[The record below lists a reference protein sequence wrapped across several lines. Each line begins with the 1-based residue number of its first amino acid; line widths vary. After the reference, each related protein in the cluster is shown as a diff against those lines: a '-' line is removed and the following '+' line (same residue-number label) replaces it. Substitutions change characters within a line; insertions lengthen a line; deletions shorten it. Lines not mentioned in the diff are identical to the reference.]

1 MFPIYVNI
9 ERIHLCPFPLEV
21 LKSFQFALS
30 GEEDIHMAP
39 SSKCLFVLLLSLSPL
54 VVMANSSP
62 PSQHPLCTDHER
74 LALLQFKQSFAIETS
89 EFCDFSR
96 IKSWG
101 LEEESGDCCS
111 WGGVHCNEDTGH
123 VVGLDLSYGC
133 LHGSLSPNST
143 LFSLVHLQELNLA
156 KNHFNF
162 SEIPSS
168 LARLT
173 KLKYLNFSKSF
184 FSGKIP
190 QEISMLSDLRSLDLS
205 VDNISSV
212 EHPSEL
218 TDPAFRSLIQN
229 LSRLEELHLGWLTI
243 NSAIPDTIANLSSLR
258 SLLLTDCGLRG
269 DLPER
274 IFHLPNLQS
283 LDARYNQDL
292 TGHFPEF
299 PSGSPLQS
307 LRLTGTSLSGQ
318 LPSSIGS
325 LNLLGKL
332 SIKDCHF
339 SGSIPS
345 SISNLT
351 LLVVLDLSNNTLSG
365 RIPSLENLT
374 KLTYLTLDT
383 NNFTTGSFQWIGRLS
398 KLTTLDLSAIAL
410 NSEIPSSFANLS
422 QISYLGLGFCHLR
435 GHIPPWLMNLTH
447 LTGLQLLY
455 NDLEGLIPTSL
466 SRLVNLR
473 YLNLY
478 SNMLNGTL
486 SLDTLACLKQLSI
499 LHLSGNHIMLLHN
512 SANTTLGKLT
522 VLGLSKCNLNGIP
535 NFLRSQDELEWM
547 DLSYNGISGPVP
559 RWFLSISRGTLQYLN
574 ISHNRLTE
582 FEQQPKSFA
591 WTRLHTIDLR
601 FNMFRGPVLIP
612 PASSLY
618 FLLSNNKFTGK
629 VPPMICNLYSLVA
642 LDLSYN
648 RLSGM
653 LPTCLGNISASLS
666 ILNLRSNNFQGPIPQ
681 NWTNARSLKMVDL
694 SQNRLEGQVPRSLAS
709 CEMLEFLDL
718 GDNLVND
725 TFPSWLGT
733 SPRLS
738 ILILRSNAFHGPIGK
753 PKTKSD
759 FPKLRIIDLSHNQF
773 TGGLPSEYFQHWE
786 AMKLSDKKLLA
797 YMEQSL
803 MPTTVPIYTYYGD
816 YDYSLSINN
825 KGIQMVYMKIL
836 DVLTAVDLSTNQFEG
851 EIPET
856 IGNLIGLHA
865 LNLSHNVLTG
875 RIPSSLGNI
884 EALESLDLSQNKLT
898 GQVPQQLTRLNSL
911 ALFNVSRNLLSGPIP
926 KGGQFDTF
934 LNTSY
939 LENSGL
945 CGRPISKECGDSAS
959 SPPSKED
966 EDSRFLLGLSWQAVV
981 IGYGTGLFVGLV
993 IGLAYD
999 RPNVRS
1005 YYATQIQICFF
1016 LVA

>member
-1 MFPIYVNI
+1 
-9 ERIHLCPFPLEV
+9 
-21 LKSFQFALS
+21 
-30 GEEDIHMAP
+30 
-39 SSKCLFVLLLSLSPL
+39 
-54 VVMANSSP
+54 MANSSP
-62 PSQHPLCTDHER
+62 PSQHPLCSDHER

-96 IKSWG
+96 VESWG
-101 LEEESGDCCS
+101 LEKESGDCCS
-111 WGGVHCNEDTGH
+111 WGGVHCDEDTGH

-156 KNHFNF
+156 KNHYNF
-162 SEIPSS
+162 SKIPSS

-173 KLKYLNFSKSF
+173 KLNYLNFSKSF
-184 FSGKIP
+184 FSGQIP
-190 QEISMLSDLRSLDLS
+190 QEISMLSDL
-205 VDNISSV
+205 
-212 EHPSEL
+212 
-218 TDPAFRSLIQN
+218 RSLIQN

-258 SLLLTDCGLRG
+258 SLLLTDCRLHG

-283 LDARYNQDL
+283 LDAGYNQDL

-299 PSGSPLQS
+299 PSGSPLRS

-374 KLTYLTLDT
+374 QLTYLTLDT

-455 NDLEGLIPTSL
+455 NDLEGPIPTSL
-466 SRLVNLR
+466 SRLVNL
-473 YLNLY
+473 
-478 SNMLNGTL
+478 
-486 SLDTLACLKQLSI
+486 
-499 LHLSGNHIMLLHN
+499 
-512 SANTTLGKLT
+512 
-522 VLGLSKCNLNGIP
+522 
-535 NFLRSQDELEWM
+535 
-547 DLSYNGISGPVP
+547 
-559 RWFLSISRGTLQYLN
+559 
-574 ISHNRLTE
+574 
-582 FEQQPKSFA
+582 
-591 WTRLHTIDLR
+591 
-601 FNMFRGPVLIP
+601 
-612 PASSLY
+612 
-618 FLLSNNKFTGK
+618 
-629 VPPMICNLYSLVA
+629 
-642 LDLSYN
+642 

-825 KGIQMVYMKIL
+825 KGIQMVCMKIL

-856 IGNLIGLHA
+856 IGNLIGVHA

-945 CGRPISKECGDSAS
+945 CGRPLSKECGDSAS

-999 RPNVRS
+999 RRNVRLNWET
-1005 YYATQIQICFF
+1005 YRRRICFHSS
-1016 LVA
+1016 